1 VFFFGFL
8 LIHISTHGMDY
19 GFMLGAVL
27 NTLSLFVLG
36 RKLAKAK
43 ESQERV

>member
-1 VFFFGFL
+1 
-8 LIHISTHGMDY
+8 MDY
-19 GFMLGAVL
+19 GFILGAVL

-43 ESQERV
+43 ESRERV